1 MLTKETIYS
10 TKMEKG
16 RSTFLTAGFCV
27 LFFALG
33 SEAFA
38 SLQRGNYALI
48 QTKPLV
54 RLIKFPLPPS
64 GSVRS
69 IPRQSKVAGPFLFN
83 SQLTEDTVRNLI
95 GSLFRYDGQ
104 VPFVQAFGINAVL
117 FAAFRGKLLSAL
129 TPEGFVH
136 AMALGIMLW
145 TTLGWRGWSYCVIYL
160 ILGQV
165 VTKIG
170 FADKEKR
177 GIAES
182 RGGRR
187 GPENVWG
194 SAATSL
200 ICAACSVQGES
211 FLGISPNLFIL
222 GFVAALA
229 TKLADTFASEIG
241 KAYGKTTFLIT
252 NLKRVEPGTEGAISL
267 EGTVAAAC
275 GGFLL
280 SVYGFSIGLIDLP
293 SILIS
298 TIAAFVA
305 TNVESLIGATLQG
318 KDGFAFMTNEVV
330 NFVNT
335 LIGASIAIV
344 VGRFVMGMA

>member
-1 MLTKETIYS
+1 MD
-10 TKMEKG
+10 KG
-16 RSTFLTAGFCV
+16 RPSFLAARFCV
-27 LFFALG
+27 LIFALG
-33 SEAFA
+33 SDAFA
-38 SLQRGNYALI
+38 PMRIGNYAVVP
-48 QTKPLV
+48 TKH
-54 RLIKFPLPPS
+54 
-64 GSVRS
+64 SVRS
-69 IPRQSKVAGPFLFN
+69 IAFPSMIPGSDRPIRRHSTIVRPFSLN
-83 SQLTEDTVRNLI
+83 SLLTDSTARNLI
-95 GSLFRYDGQ
+95 DSLFRNSGQ

-136 AMALGIMLW
+136 AMALGVMLW
-145 TTLGWRGWSYCVIYL
+145 TILGWRGWSYCVLYL
-160 ILGQV
+160 ILGQG
-165 VTKIG
+165 VTKVG

-187 GPENVWG
+187 GPENIWG

-200 ICAACSVQGES
+200 VCAACSVQGAS
-211 FLGISPNLFIL
+211 FLGLSPNLFIL
-222 GFVAALA
+222 GYVAALA

-267 EGTVAAAC
+267 EGTVAAAF

-280 SVYGFSIGLIDLP
+280 SAYCFSIGLIDLP
-293 SILIS
+293 SVVIS
-298 TIAAFVA
+298 TLAAFIA

-330 NFVNT
+330 NFINT
-335 LIGASIAIV
+335 LIGALIAIAAGKLV
-344 VGRFVMGMA
+344 LGMP